1 MERENDIDKTIEAL
15 QHAINRVHENVRL
28 EVMWDSSIA
37 NPEIPLNEEELD
49 DFIKSFSDD
58 EKGAELKEWIE
69 LGVPC
74 EVTRTEGKESLLC
87 KRNAVASVDWSGVIV
102 ADSVLTCRQDLRYLY
117 KDIMDTAV
125 RKEGIY
131 PFLTINGK
139 EVPKLNPG
147 K

>member
-1 MERENDIDKTIEAL
+1 MERENYTDKTIEAL
-15 QHAINRVHENVRL
+15 QQAIEKVHESIRL
-28 EVMWDSSIA
+28 EAMWDPSIA
-37 NPEIPLNEEELD
+37 NPEIPLDEEELD

-58 EKGAELKEWIE
+58 QRGRELKEWIE

-74 EVTRTEGKESLLC
+74 EVIRKENKEPLHC

-102 ADSVLTCRQDLRYLY
+102 ADSVLTCRKDLRYAY
-117 KDIMDTAV
+117 KDIMDNAV

-139 EVPKLNPG
+139 EVPKLKP
-147 K
+147 